1 MEHEEESWKK
11 YSNIIILIETWQM
24 WLWVGVREERLNSEK
39 LWSFGQNRINLTP
52 KWQHKTQWAAL
63 KIQSVDQEVTTELF
77 SACWNESEI
86 QSDYMDLRQKQA
98 KNATTKQTNWLKIKP
113 GNST

>member
-39 LWSFGQNRINLTP
+39 LWSFGQNRRNLTP
-52 KWQHKTQWAAL
+52 K
-63 KIQSVDQEVTTELF
+63 
-77 SACWNESEI
+77 
-86 QSDYMDLRQKQA
+86 
-98 KNATTKQTNWLKIKP
+98 
-113 GNST
+113 